1 MKCKS
6 VVTVA
11 VFCVATCAAWNVQA
25 QTLGQVGQS
34 VSVEGRGVAGDQSSG
49 VGNVTTAISSSYS
62 DSNFSATYDIKA
74 RASAGEVG
82 VYNQFIYN
90 TTGEWVGSQSYAT
103 STDILDVFDAANAN
117 RQIGIT
123 FSTYIHGALSSTKPD
138 IYAGHLTG
146 YVTSSLIFG
155 TYDSGT
161 SSWQSGGGGGVLFE
175 DRTEPT
181 STRYGAQTPSFT
193 YYLMLDSTGHGQLAT
208 ALTLESSNFE
218 EGGTTSG
225 SMTAN
230 YYNTVGITVGAQS
243 ASTTITSQGGWNVGS
258 VSAVPEPETYAML
271 LVGLGLV
278 SVAARRRQRQTV

>member
-62 DSNFSATYDIKA
+62 DSAFSATFDIKA

-82 VYNQFIYN
+82 VYNHFIYTT
-90 TTGEWVGSQSYAT
+90 TTGQWVGSQAYAS

-123 FSTYIHGALSSTKPD
+123 FSTYIHGDLSSTKFD
-138 IYAGHLTG
+138 LSEGHLTG
-146 YVTSSLIFG
+146 YVKSSLIFG

-161 SSWQSGGGGGVLFE
+161 SSWLSSGGGELFE
-175 DRTEPT
+175 DRTQPT
-181 STRYGAQTPSFT
+181 LTSYGAQTPSFT
-193 YYLMLDSTGHGQLAT
+193 YYLTLDNTGRGQLAT